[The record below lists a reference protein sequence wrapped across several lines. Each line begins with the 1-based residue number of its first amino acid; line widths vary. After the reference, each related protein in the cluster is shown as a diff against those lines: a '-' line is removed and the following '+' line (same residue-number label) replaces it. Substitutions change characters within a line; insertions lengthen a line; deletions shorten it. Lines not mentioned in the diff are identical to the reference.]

1 MKRPERFPRVIVAA
15 MCAIAFVFIL
25 VGTLGYLA
33 LGEKSQ
39 TIVFLNL
46 PMTPTVTLLQ
56 FLYCIAIMLSFP
68 LTVYPAI
75 RITEQGIFG
84 VSTGKAS
91 LLVKWQKNF
100 YRTFIIIFLG
110 LVGWLGAANL
120 DKFVSLVGCLCCIP
134 LSFIYPAL
142 FHSHIT
148 TSRSAKIKDWIIVVF
163 GTLATAYT
171 T

>member
-1 MKRPERFPRVIVAA
+1 
-15 MCAIAFVFIL
+15 
-25 VGTLGYLA
+25 
-33 LGEKSQ
+33 
-39 TIVFLNL
+39 
-46 PMTPTVTLLQ
+46 
-56 FLYCIAIMLSFP
+56 MLSFP

-91 LLVKWQKNF
+91 LLVKWQKNL
-100 YRTFIIIFLG
+100 YRTVVVIFLG

-142 FHSHIT
+142 FHAHIT
-148 TSRSAKIKDWIIVVF
+148 KSKAAKVKDWLIVIF